1 MNDIRNG
8 HYTLG
13 KAYLDAA
20 QYAEAIPHFESA
32 LRLDP
37 DFIDAYHGL
46 ALAYFG
52 QHQLQAAQNAAR
64 DALKI
69 DENYKPAL
77 SLLQALV
84 MPDLN
89 PDAPHSPRVEN
100 PISEA
105 PLVPRENQPPSVVD
119 TQPDVESEVVVEMD
133 TDKEL
138 ERGLVFLNNK
148 QYPQAEAAFKKVI
161 KDNPHDASVHYNL
174 AQTYLE
180 TDALNNAQSE
190 VDIVLRLSPHYQP
203 AHQLQTTITF
213 VRNRDKRQHRQK
225 KIIRYLLPFIM
236 LAIAGF
242 IAFRMGVFNSLL
254 PEKIP
259 PKLSIDAILEDTHNK
274 NGYIDAGEVVRLKL
288 TLTNS
293 GSTAKNLKVRILPKS
308 IVGLRYQAPDRTLTI
323 RKNEF
328 ETVRIPI
335 TADNQARTK
344 KVPIKIEVFDQ
355 NQIPPLATTDFQLN
369 IKSKQGDWH
378 E

>member
-13 KAYLDAA
+13 KAYLNAA

-89 PDAPHSPRVEN
+89 PDALHSPRVEN
-100 PISEA
+100 PVSEA
-105 PLVPRENQPPSVVD
+105 LPVPRENQPPPVVD

-225 KIIRYLLPFIM
+225 KIIRYLLPLIM

-242 IAFRMGVFNSLL
+242 IVFKMGVFNSLL

-259 PKLSIDAILEDTHNK
+259 PKLSN
-274 NGYIDAGEVVRLKL
+274 
-288 TLTNS
+288 
-293 GSTAKNLKVRILPKS
+293 
-308 IVGLRYQAPDRTLTI
+308 
-323 RKNEF
+323 
-328 ETVRIPI
+328 
-335 TADNQARTK
+335 
-344 KVPIKIEVFDQ
+344 
-355 NQIPPLATTDFQLN
+355 
-369 IKSKQGDWH
+369 
-378 E
+378 